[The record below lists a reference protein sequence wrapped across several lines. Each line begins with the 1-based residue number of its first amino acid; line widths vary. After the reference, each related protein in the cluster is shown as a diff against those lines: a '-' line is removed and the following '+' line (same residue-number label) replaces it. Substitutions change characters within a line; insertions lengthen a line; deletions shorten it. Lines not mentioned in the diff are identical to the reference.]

1 LKIFSLTVRSCAV
14 LLCIVASACAT
25 APEEVHSYKLYPGPE
40 RPLEALVVV
49 RLGNAYAAEFNGRLV
64 TRGDWSEVH
73 LLPGE
78 HTIRWQTEFG
88 VSVTIEPSG
97 FATRG
102 TEVIVQLEAGR
113 VYRLSA
119 DRTKGRG
126 YRTYLW
132 IEDAST
138 GAVVAGAR
146 IP

>member
-1 LKIFSLTVRSCAV
+1 MRSCAV

-25 APEEVHSYKLYPGPE
+25 GPEEVHSYKLYAGPE
-40 RPLEALVVV
+40 RPLETLAVVQ
-49 RLGNAYAAEFNGRLV
+49 LGNADAAEFNGRLV

-78 HTIRWQTEFG
+78 HVIRWQTEFG

-102 TEVIVQLEAGR
+102 TEVTAQLEAGR
-113 VYRLSA
+113 VYRLRA
-119 DRTKGRG
+119 DRTTGPG
-126 YRTYLW
+126 YRAYLW

-138 GAVVAGAR
+138 GAVVAGTR
-146 IP
+146 KP